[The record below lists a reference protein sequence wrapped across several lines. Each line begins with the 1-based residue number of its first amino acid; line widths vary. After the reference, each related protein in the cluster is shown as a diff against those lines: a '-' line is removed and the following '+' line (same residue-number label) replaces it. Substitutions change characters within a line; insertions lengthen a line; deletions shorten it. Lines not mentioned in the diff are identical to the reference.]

1 MSKDE
6 LNALQFACGYIPQAL
21 LKRYEKCTGSK
32 FDKFIECLWDM
43 MVHNERDRENLLD
56 YTKEWIDKINRGG
69 HFPLNDITYEF
80 FVSGNGGPSESYD
93 QDSNV

>member
-1 MSKDE
+1 
-6 LNALQFACGYIPQAL
+6 
-21 LKRYEKCTGSK
+21 
-32 FDKFIECLWDM
+32 M
-43 MVHNERDRENLLD
+43 MVHNERDCENLLD